1 MPFSEEITE
10 EVEVL
15 TSIYQADFEH
25 RKSAW
30 NLPSFIIRLKAT
42 ALTDGAS
49 YVSLILAFTLPN
61 QYPRLPPKFEVE
73 AVKGLSDK
81 CLEELKEKLDEEVLV
96 RAGQVMCYELA
107 TIAKDHLEMYNKK
120 PQSLF
125 ESMTSRHQRE
135 TNALRNLRETGGKH
149 DVVTQNENMDIDDIL
164 VDELEEN
171 KVNEEVPLSPY
182 LVLKQQKARLEAFK
196 QSQQVTKQ
204 INKGP
209 VGISSREMIPIN
221 IPTKL
226 VTNQEAVVK
235 QHSNLTVSIADIDN
249 SINNKLQLQEQK
261 ASRYHDEFEEISL
274 LGKG

>member
-1 MPFSEEITE
+1 MAFSEEITE

-30 NLPSFIIRLKAT
+30 NLPSFAIKLKAT
-42 ALTDGAS
+42 ALIDGTS

-61 QYPRLPPKFEVE
+61 QYPRVPPKFEIE
-73 AVKGLSDK
+73 AVKGLNDK
-81 CLEELKEKLDEEVLV
+81 CLEELKEKLQEEVLL

-107 TIAKDHLEMYNKK
+107 TIAKDHLEMYHKK

-149 DVVTQNENMDIDDIL
+149 GVVTQNENMDIDEIL

-171 KVNEEVPLSPY
+171 NVNEEIPLSPY

-204 INKGP
+204 INKGS
-209 VGISSREMIPIN
+209 VGISSREMTPIN
-221 IPTKL
+221 IPEKS

-249 SINNKLQLQEQK
+249 SVNNRLQLQEHK